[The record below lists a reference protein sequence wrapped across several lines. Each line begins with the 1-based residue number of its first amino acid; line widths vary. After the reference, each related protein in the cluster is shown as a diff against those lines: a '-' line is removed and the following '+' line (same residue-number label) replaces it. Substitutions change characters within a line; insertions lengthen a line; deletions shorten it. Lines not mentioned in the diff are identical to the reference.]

1 MKFYFLF
8 FISLVYIPL
17 IFSQS
22 DTDDILFLKIQELEE
37 EIAILR
43 SELESQSYQ
52 IKKLQQDSLDTNHTK
67 SNQTPL
73 KRQEQDSAFKFEGL
87 NDQRSLDEVYDSAI
101 KNLNNQ
107 KFLISYEEFE
117 YIVQNSDDTDK
128 VPLSAFWMAEI
139 SLNSNNLED
148 ALFHYLFITTSYPEH
163 WRVPLAHKKIGDIYS
178 LQEKTSEAENKYRF
192 VVSEYP
198 SSPAASLALQILENM
213 E

>member
-1 MKFYFLF
+1 
-8 FISLVYIPL
+8 
-17 IFSQS
+17 
-22 DTDDILFLKIQELEE
+22 
-37 EIAILR
+37 
-43 SELESQSYQ
+43 
-52 IKKLQQDSLDTNHTK
+52 
-67 SNQTPL
+67 
-73 KRQEQDSAFKFEGL
+73 
-87 NDQRSLDEVYDSAI
+87 
-101 KNLNNQ
+101 
-107 KFLISYEEFE
+107 
-117 YIVQNSDDTDK
+117 
-128 VPLSAFWMAEI
+128 MAEI